1 MPDLFFFG
9 GLNFIT
15 QNKQIYE
22 LFCSANLIF
31 WRANFKISLINN
43 IHLVLYWC
51 DFFFSTYR
59 QLPIL
64 SSLIFFFYLLFTLTV
79 PCFSLFC
86 WNPKDQQCSFLS
98 HLILIGFQEVSL
110 LLSFFF
116 FLKRLACPSS
126 YCSPFFWSIVFWIFI

>member
-51 DFFFSTYR
+51 DFFFLNLQAASHFIF
-59 QLPIL
+59 LN
-64 SSLIFFFYLLFTLTV
+64 FFFLPSVHINSAL
-79 PCFSLFC
+79 
-86 WNPKDQQCSFLS
+86 FLS
-98 HLILIGFQEVSL
+98 VL
-110 LLSFFF
+110 LKPKRSAMLFSQSSYSNWIPRSQFTIIIFFF

-126 YCSPFFWSIVFWIFI
+126 YCSPFFWSIVF